1 MTEQLYER
9 IPRERLY
16 EHIASHIEEL
26 IVAGKLTP
34 GDQLPPERELARQMQ
49 VGRGAIRESVKLLAE
64 RGLVEVLPGRGTFV
78 VEPDVLSLTAQLDR
92 FLRIGLASFNALME
106 VRSVLEVATA
116 GLAAQRA
123 TEEDLERLEAA
134 VIQMDQNLQSPAE
147 YVAAHL
153 SFHRCLAEAT
163 VEIEARQQEFVPTAE
178 GGWEESG
185 LSAFVDDLMVDID
198 GIARE
203 ALVLALPAQVLCSDM
218 CRGLCPQCGRDLNQG
233 TCKCGEHASDERWN
247 KLKDLK
253 LED

>member
-78 VEPDVLSLTAQLDR
+78 VEPDVVALTAQLDR
-92 FLRIGLASFNALME
+92 FLRIGPASFNDLME

-123 TEEDLERLEAA
+123 TEEDLGRLKVA

-147 YVAAHL
+147 YVEAHL
-153 SFHRCLAEAT
+153 AFHRCLAEAT
-163 VEIEARQQEFVPTAE
+163 GNPIFPFLIDILVDLIRDRTLELFKMPGAPERRQLWHHRIYDAIAGRDAEAARQAMEQHLGQGVQEE
-178 GGWEESG
+178 GVR
-185 LSAFVDDLMVDID
+185 A
-198 GIARE
+198 A
-203 ALVLALPAQVLCSDM
+203 A
-218 CRGLCPQCGRDLNQG
+218 
-233 TCKCGEHASDERWN
+233 
-247 KLKDLK
+247 
-253 LED
+253 